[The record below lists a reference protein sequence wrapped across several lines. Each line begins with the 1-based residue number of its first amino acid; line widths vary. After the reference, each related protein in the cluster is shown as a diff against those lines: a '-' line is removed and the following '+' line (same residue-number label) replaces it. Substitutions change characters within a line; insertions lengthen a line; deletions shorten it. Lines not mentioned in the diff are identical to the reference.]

1 MFLRLF
7 SLKCYRCGL
16 ILKSNDMIMKCK
28 MLIYHYDCFN
38 CDICNKK
45 FQPGDEYLI
54 KSDMLICKEDSINN
68 ERITSTPAAPSSLTV
83 NINNNNYYKLN
94 SDDSTAFSPSVSSSS
109 VESLNINNHQNNNM
123 ALYETSP
130 SSVTYNSYSNI
141 DHNSNDYN
149 YQSIRGKV

>member
-1 MFLRLF
+1 
-7 SLKCYRCGL
+7 
-16 ILKSNDMIMKCK
+16 

-68 ERITSTPAAPSSLTV
+68 NERITSTPAAPSSLTD
-83 NINNNNYYKLN
+83 NYYKLN

-109 VESLNINNHQNNNM
+109 VESLNINNHQNNNNNNVGI
-123 ALYETSP
+123 YETSP